1 MDKVVAPLMR
11 VAAFKGLTS
20 EQFRDIARH
29 AKKLKFLR
37 GDVITRVGTPG
48 DGAFVIASGPAEC
61 VASPDGQNE
70 MLAPGALV
78 GEMAMLI
85 EHDYQATVVARDWV
99 FCLKI
104 TRAAMHEQMREDPSL
119 AEHFQRRVTER
130 LLQVAEELRRID
142 GILATRDAAT
152 PSAAAAPTAA
162 VHAEGERLSG

>member
-104 TRAAMHEQMREDPSL
+104 TRAAMHEQMQEDPSL
-119 AEHFQRRVTER
+119 AEYFQRRVTER
-130 LLQVAEELRRID
+130 MLKLSSDLRQIDSLL
-142 GILATRDAAT
+142 AAQG
-152 PSAAAAPTAA
+152 
-162 VHAEGERLSG
+162 V

>member
-70 MLAPGALV
+70 ML
-78 GEMAMLI
+78 
-85 EHDYQATVVARDWV
+85 VARDWV

-104 TRAAMHEQMREDPSL
+104 TRAAMHAQMRADPSL
-119 AEHFQRRVTER
+119 AEHFQRRVTAR